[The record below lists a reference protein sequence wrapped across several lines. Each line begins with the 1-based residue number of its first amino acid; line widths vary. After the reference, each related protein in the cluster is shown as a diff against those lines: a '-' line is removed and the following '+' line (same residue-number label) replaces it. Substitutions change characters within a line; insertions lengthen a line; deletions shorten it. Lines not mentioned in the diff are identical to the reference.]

1 MSVYRVCEDFE
12 NFLSFDCTPEE
23 LQSKMGEN
31 FLYMLNLSGPE
42 AQPDWIKPNGLFRLD
57 EQNTTA
63 SQLPDISYWATS
75 HPVFNQKA
83 YNALATPLES
93 YGEFLP
99 VNVQGNTYY
108 IFNILNVL
116 DESFIDLDKSEQEFE
131 TIDGETMRTGLH
143 KLQFKENLLND
154 TLVFKTAYD
163 DYINVF
169 CNDKF
174 KQLVEEA
181 DLKGITFKL
190 DLASV
195 F

>member
-1 MSVYRVCEDFE
+1 MAIYRLHTDHE
-12 NFLSFDCTPEE
+12 NFLYFDCTPYE
-23 LQSKMGEN
+23 LRAKMGRDFRYFIN
-31 FLYMLNLSGPE
+31 RTPK
-42 AQPDWIKPNGLFRLD
+42 AQTNWIKPNAVFRQD
-57 EQNTTA
+57 NQSPKATN
-63 SQLPDISYWATS
+63 LPDISSWVGS

-83 YNALATPLES
+83 YYALAKPLKN

-99 VNVQGNTYY
+99 VNVEGNTYY

-181 DLKGITFKL
+181 DLKGIIFKL